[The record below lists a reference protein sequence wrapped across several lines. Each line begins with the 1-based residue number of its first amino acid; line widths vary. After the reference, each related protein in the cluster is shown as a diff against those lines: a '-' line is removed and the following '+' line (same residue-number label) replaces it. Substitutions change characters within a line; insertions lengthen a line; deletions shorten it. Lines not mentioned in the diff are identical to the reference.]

1 MTTHD
6 LAAPS
11 ALGGTYSAS
20 VSTYTFTLWISE
32 LLSSLWWWARLVCC
46 GVLWEVCAEYGSAA
60 SRIRMITKG
69 VLLC

>member
-6 LAAPS
+6 LAAPT

-32 LLSSLWWWARLVCC
+32 LLSSLWWWTRLVCC
-46 GVLWEVCAEYGSAA
+46 GRG
-60 SRIRMITKG
+60 G
-69 VLLC
+69 VILLSCGRFVQSMAVQPPGLE